1 MGLSSV
7 LSKLIASN
15 QEPTELRDRDPA
27 RGTEYKS
34 QEYKEPFG
42 VSTTNQSGN
51 YDPNEENKPSRIVG
65 GNHGGNFQ
73 PNQYIVASRDYRTH
87 HGGDYRPDPTG
98 SNKSLRQDQEPKLS
112 PGSHQETHSRRNNRS
127 RRRAHHDT
135 ATPRVIAIAPRT

>member
-7 LSKLIASN
+7 LRKLIESK

-27 RGTEYKS
+27 CGTEYES
-34 QEYKEPFG
+34 DEYKEPFG
-42 VSTTNQSGN
+42 ATTINQSGN
-51 YDPNEENKPSRIVG
+51 YDPNEEEKPSRIVG

-73 PNQYIVASRDYRTH
+73 PHQYIAASSNHRTE

-98 SNKSLRQDQEPKLS
+98 SNKSLRQGQEPKLS
-112 PGSHQETHSRRNNRS
+112 PDSHHETHSRRNNRS

-135 ATPRVIAIAPRT
+135 ITPRVIEIAPRT